1 MHFLNIVVS
10 MMAFAITALA
20 ITITQPKNGDQV
32 DFSKP
37 YTIKWTTVAS
47 DPTNFDLI
55 LVNMNSQPTVS
66 KKIANVKTSD
76 SKYTVD
82 KVIGIP
88 VAEGYQLNAES
99 NTTQN
104 TGILSQ
110 SQQFNVTKVG
120 KAETSKENSISS
132 SSSPPSP
139 SQPSSSSPSSSPS
152 PCIRPHTSTIIT
164 KTTSRPCINHQTTS
178 PSSTAPSASTTPA
191 SATTSATQTAAAS
204 TSSSAGSAAY
214 TGTLPGS
221 AAVIGALAMGVIA
234 EIL

>member
-1 MHFLNIVVS
+1 MRFLNIVIS
-10 MMAFAITALA
+10 MMAFAVTALA
-20 ITITQPKNGDQV
+20 ITITQPQNGDQV

-37 YTIKWTTVAS
+37 YTVKWTTVAS
-47 DPTNFDLI
+47 DPSNFTI
-55 LVNMNSQPTVS
+55 MLVNMNSQPTVS

-82 KVIGIP
+82 KVVGIP
-88 VAEGYQLNAES
+88 VANGYQLNAES
-99 NTTQN
+99 NTTHN

-120 KAETSKENSISS
+120 KAETSKENSIL
-132 SSSPPSP
+132 
-139 SQPSSSSPSSSPS
+139 SSSPS
-152 PCIRPHTSTIIT
+152 PCIRPRTSTTIT

-178 PSSTAPSASTTPA
+178 PPSSTTPSASKTPA
-191 SATTSATQTAAAS
+191 SATTSATHTAAAS

>member
-1 MHFLNIVVS
+1 MRFLNIVIS
-10 MMAFAITALA
+10 MMAFAVTALA
-20 ITITQPKNGDQV
+20 ITITQPQNGDQV

-47 DPTNFDLI
+47 DPSNFTI
-55 LVNMNSQPTVS
+55 MLVNMNSQPTVS

-82 KVIGIP
+82 KVVGIP
-88 VAEGYQLNAES
+88 VANGYQLNAES
-99 NTTQN
+99 NTTHN

-120 KAETSKENSISS
+120 KAETSKENSILSS
-132 SSSPPSP
+132 SSS
-139 SQPSSSSPSSSPS
+139 QLSSSSPSPS
-152 PCIRPHTSTIIT
+152 PCIRPRTSTTIT

-178 PSSTAPSASTTPA
+178 PPSSTTPSASKTPA
-191 SATTSATQTAAAS
+191 SATTSATHTAAAS

>member
-1 MHFLNIVVS
+1 MRFLNIVIS
-10 MMAFAITALA
+10 MMAFAATALA

-47 DPTNFDLI
+47 DPSNFTI
-55 LVNMNSQPTVS
+55 MLVNMNSQPTVS

-76 SKYTVD
+76 SQYTVD

-120 KAETSKENSISS
+120 KAETTPF
-132 SSSPPSP
+132 PPP
-139 SQPSSSSPSSSPS
+139 PKH
-152 PCIRPHTSTIIT
+152 RVT
-164 KTTSRPCINHQTTS
+164 
-178 PSSTAPSASTTPA
+178 

>member
-10 MMAFAITALA
+10 MMAFAVTALA

-120 KAETSKENSISS
+120 KAETSKENSILSS
-132 SSSPPSP
+132 SLSSP

>member
-1 MHFLNIVVS
+1 MRFLNIVIS
-10 MMAFAITALA
+10 MMAFAATALA

-47 DPTNFDLI
+47 DPSNFTI
-55 LVNMNSQPTVS
+55 MLVNMNSQPTVS

-76 SKYTVD
+76 SQYTVD

-120 KAETSKENSISS
+120 KAET
-132 SSSPPSP
+132 
-139 SQPSSSSPSSSPS
+139 
-152 PCIRPHTSTIIT
+152 T
-164 KTTSRPCINHQTTS
+164 
-178 PSSTAPSASTTPA
+178 

>member
-47 DPTNFDLI
+47 DPTDFDLI

-99 NTTQN
+99 NTTHN

-120 KAETSKENSISS
+120 KAETSKENSIL

>member
-1 MHFLNIVVS
+1 MRFLNIVIS
-10 MMAFAITALA
+10 MMAFAATALGMS

-47 DPTNFDLI
+47 DPSNFTI
-55 LVNMNSQPTVS
+55 MLVNMNSQPTVS

-76 SKYTVD
+76 SQYTVD

-88 VAEGYQLNAES
+88 VAYGYQLNAES

-120 KAETSKENSISS
+120 KAETSKENSILSSSLSSPSQLS
-132 SSSPPSP
+132 SSSP
-139 SQPSSSSPSSSPS
+139 SPS
-152 PCIRPHTSTIIT
+152 PCIRPHTSTTIT
-164 KTTSRPCINHQTTS
+164 KTTSRPCINHQTTLP
-178 PSSTAPSASTTPA
+178 PSSTIPSASKTPA

>member
-99 NTTQN
+99 NTTHN

-120 KAETSKENSISS
+120 KAETSKENSIL

>member
-10 MMAFAITALA
+10 MMAFAVTALA

-120 KAETSKENSISS
+120 KAETSKENSILSS
-132 SSSPPSP
+132 SLPSP